1 MVLRN
6 AGEWRQMAEQARG
19 IAAEMDDAEAKR
31 TMLEIAAGYDRLAA
45 RAERR
50 EGKEGG

>member
-6 AGEWRQMAEQARG
+6 AGEWRQMAEQAG

-50 EGKEGG
+50 EGKESG